1 MQKYRWKILK
11 YLLPLLV
18 VAAICG
24 GTGER
29 VADIQEDFMSEA
41 SLDAVGCQNSIS
53 ETESDLCLPRQI
65 TSGTTTNV
73 QNAARRTTNVQRS
86 SLEFAKAG
94 KIINAGIKYLTRNI
108 IIFQSA
114 LYEPASRLS
123 ALGRLII

>member
-1 MQKYRWKILK
+1 MWKILK

-94 KIINAGIKYLTRNI
+94 KIINAGIKYLTTNI
-108 IIFQSA
+108 ILFRSA

>member
-1 MQKYRWKILK
+1 MWMILK
-11 YLLPLLV
+11 YLLPLFV

-24 GTGER
+24 GTEDR
-29 VADIQEDFMSEA
+29 VADVHEDFMSEV

-65 TSGTTTNV
+65 TSGTNTNV
-73 QNAARRTTNVQRS
+73 QNAVRRTNGAQRS

-94 KIINAGIKYLTRNI
+94 KIINTGIRYLTTNI
-108 IIFQSA
+108 ILFRSA

>member
-1 MQKYRWKILK
+1 MWKILK

-29 VADIQEDFMSEA
+29 VSDIQEHFMSEA
-41 SLDAVGCQNSIS
+41 SLDVIGCQNSIS

-65 TSGTTTNV
+65 TSGTNTNV
-73 QNAARRTTNVQRS
+73 QNAVRRTNTVQRS

-94 KIINAGIKYLTRNI
+94 KIVNAGIKYLTI
-108 IIFQSA
+108 STIIFRSA

>member
-1 MQKYRWKILK
+1 MWKTLK

-18 VAAICG
+18 VAVLCG

-29 VADIQEDFMSEA
+29 VADVHEDFMSEA
-41 SLDAVGCQNSIS
+41 SLDALGCQNSIS

-65 TSGTTTNV
+65 TSGTNTNV
-73 QNAARRTTNVQRS
+73 QNAVRRTNSAQRS
-86 SLEFAKAG
+86 CLEFAKAG
-94 KIINAGIKYLTRNI
+94 KIINTGIKYLTTNI
-108 IIFQSA
+108 ILFRSA

>member
-1 MQKYRWKILK
+1 MWKILK
-11 YLLPLLV
+11 YLLPLFV

-24 GTGER
+24 STEDR
-29 VADIQEDFMSEA
+29 VADVHEDFMSEV

-53 ETESDLCLPRQI
+53 ETESYLCLPRQI
-65 TSGTTTNV
+65 TSGTNTNV
-73 QNAARRTTNVQRS
+73 QNAVRRTNGAQRS

-94 KIINAGIKYLTRNI
+94 KIINTGIKYLTTNI
-108 IIFQSA
+108 ILFRSA

>member
-1 MQKYRWKILK
+1 MWKILK
-11 YLLPLLV
+11 YLLPLFV

-24 GTGER
+24 GTGDR
-29 VADIQEDFMSEA
+29 VSDIQEDFMSEA
-41 SLDAVGCQNSIS
+41 SMDVLGCQSSIS

-65 TSGTTTNV
+65 TGGTNTNV
-73 QNAARRTTNVQRS
+73 QNAVRRTNGAQRS

-94 KIINAGIKYLTRNI
+94 KIINTGIKYLITNI
-108 IIFQSA
+108 ILFRSA

>member
-1 MQKYRWKILK
+1 MWKILK

>member
-1 MQKYRWKILK
+1 MWKILK

-18 VAAICG
+18 AAAICG

>member
-1 MQKYRWKILK
+1 MWKILK

-29 VADIQEDFMSEA
+29 VSDIQEHFMSEA
-41 SLDAVGCQNSIS
+41 SLDAIGCQNSIS

-65 TSGTTTNV
+65 TSGTNTNV
-73 QNAARRTTNVQRS
+73 QNAVRRTNTVQRS

-94 KIINAGIKYLTRNI
+94 KIINTGIKYFTTNI
-108 IIFQSA
+108 ILFRSA

>member
-1 MQKYRWKILK
+1 MWKILK

-24 GTGER
+24 GTGDR
-29 VADIQEDFMSEA
+29 VYDIQEHFMSET
-41 SLDAVGCQNSIS
+41 SLDAIGCQNSIS

-65 TSGTTTNV
+65 TSGTNTNV
-73 QNAARRTTNVQRS
+73 QNAVRRTNTVQRS

-94 KIINAGIKYLTRNI
+94 KIINTGIKYLTTNI
-108 IIFQSA
+108 ILFRSA

>member
-1 MQKYRWKILK
+1 MWMILK
-11 YLLPLLV
+11 YLLPLFV

-24 GTGER
+24 GTEDR
-29 VADIQEDFMSEA
+29 VADVHEDFMSEV

-53 ETESDLCLPRQI
+53 ETESHLCLPRQI
-65 TSGTTTNV
+65 TGGTNTNV
-73 QNAARRTTNVQRS
+73 QNTARRTTSVQRN

-94 KIINAGIKYLTRNI
+94 KIINTGIRYLTTNI
-108 IIFQSA
+108 ILFRSA

>member
-1 MQKYRWKILK
+1 MWKIHK

-18 VAAICG
+18 VSAICG
-24 GTGER
+24 GMGER
-29 VADIQEDFMSEA
+29 VSDIQEHFMSEA
-41 SLDAVGCQNSIS
+41 SLDAIGCQNSIS

-65 TSGTTTNV
+65 TSGTNTNV
-73 QNAARRTTNVQRS
+73 QNAVRRTNTVQRS

-94 KIINAGIKYLTRNI
+94 KIVNAGIKYLTI
-108 IIFQSA
+108 STIIFQSA

>member
-1 MQKYRWKILK
+1 MWKILK
-11 YLLPLLV
+11 YLLPLFV

-24 GTGER
+24 GTEDR
-29 VADIQEDFMSEA
+29 VADVHEDFMSEV

-65 TSGTTTNV
+65 TSGTNTNV
-73 QNAARRTTNVQRS
+73 QNAVRRTNSAQRS

-94 KIINAGIKYLTRNI
+94 KIINAGIKYLTTNI
-108 IIFQSA
+108 ILFRSA

>member
-1 MQKYRWKILK
+1 MWKILK

-24 GTGER
+24 GTGDR
-29 VADIQEDFMSEA
+29 VSDIQEDFMSEA
-41 SLDAVGCQNSIS
+41 SMDVLGCQSSIS

-65 TSGTTTNV
+65 TGGTNTNV
-73 QNAARRTTNVQRS
+73 QNTARRTTNVQRN

-94 KIINAGIKYLTRNI
+94 KIINAGIKYLTTNI
-108 IIFQSA
+108 IIFRSA

>member
-1 MQKYRWKILK
+1 MWKILK

-24 GTGER
+24 STEDR
-29 VADIQEDFMSEA
+29 VADVHEDFMSEV

-65 TSGTTTNV
+65 TSGTNTNV
-73 QNAARRTTNVQRS
+73 QNAVRRTNGAQRS

-94 KIINAGIKYLTRNI
+94 KIINTGIKYLTTNI
-108 IIFQSA
+108 ILFRSA

>member
-1 MQKYRWKILK
+1 MWKILK
-11 YLLPLLV
+11 YLLPLFV

-24 GTGER
+24 GTEDR
-29 VADIQEDFMSEA
+29 VADVHEDFMSEV

-53 ETESDLCLPRQI
+53 ETESHLCLPRQI
-65 TSGTTTNV
+65 TSGTNTNV
-73 QNAARRTTNVQRS
+73 QNAVRRTNGAQRS

-94 KIINAGIKYLTRNI
+94 KIINTGIKYLTTNI
-108 IIFQSA
+108 ILFRSA

>member
-1 MQKYRWKILK
+1 MLKILK
-11 YLLPLLV
+11 YLLPLFV

-24 GTGER
+24 GTEDR
-29 VADIQEDFMSEA
+29 VADVHEDFMSEV

-65 TSGTTTNV
+65 TSGTNTNV
-73 QNAARRTTNVQRS
+73 QNAVRRTNGAQRS

-94 KIINAGIKYLTRNI
+94 KIINTGIKYLTTNI
-108 IIFQSA
+108 ILFRSA

>member
-1 MQKYRWKILK
+1 MLKILK
-11 YLLPLLV
+11 YLLPLFV

-24 GTGER
+24 GTEDR
-29 VADIQEDFMSEA
+29 VADVHEDFMSEV

-65 TSGTTTNV
+65 TSGTNTNV
-73 QNAARRTTNVQRS
+73 QNAVRRTHSAQRS

-94 KIINAGIKYLTRNI
+94 KIINAGIKYLPTSI
-108 IIFQSA
+108 ILFRSA

>member
-1 MQKYRWKILK
+1 MWKILK

-24 GTGER
+24 GTGDR
-29 VADIQEDFMSEA
+29 VPDIQEDFMNEA
-41 SLDAVGCQNSIS
+41 SMDAVGCQNSIS

-65 TSGTTTNV
+65 TSGTSTNV
-73 QNAARRTTNVQRS
+73 QNTARRTTSVQRN

-94 KIINAGIKYLTRNI
+94 KIINTGIKYLTTNI
-108 IIFQSA
+108 ILFRSA

>member
-1 MQKYRWKILK
+1 MWKILK

-94 KIINAGIKYLTRNI
+94 KIINAGIKYLTTNI
-108 IIFQSA
+108 ILYRSA

>member
-1 MQKYRWKILK
+1 MWKILK
-11 YLLPLLV
+11 YLLPLFV

-24 GTGER
+24 GTEDR
-29 VADIQEDFMSEA
+29 VADVHEDFMSEV

-53 ETESDLCLPRQI
+53 ETESHLCLPRQI
-65 TSGTTTNV
+65 TGCTNTNV
-73 QNAARRTTNVQRS
+73 QNTARRTTSVQRN

-94 KIINAGIKYLTRNI
+94 KIINSGIKYLTTNI
-108 IIFQSA
+108 ILFRSA